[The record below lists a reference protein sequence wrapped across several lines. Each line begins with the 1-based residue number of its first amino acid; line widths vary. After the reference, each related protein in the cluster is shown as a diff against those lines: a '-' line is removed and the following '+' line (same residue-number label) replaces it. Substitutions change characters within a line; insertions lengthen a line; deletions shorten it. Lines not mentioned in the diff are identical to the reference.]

1 MMAMKTA
8 TVSVRVE
15 QDVKQRA
22 EAIMEQL
29 GVPVSAVIN
38 MLYKQIIMTQSIP
51 FSLSLPS
58 TVHTRDDMTKEE
70 FDAMMLRGLEEAAEN
85 RGRPV
90 VDVCRELRQELE

>member
-29 GVPVSAVIN
+29 GIPASVVIN

-58 TVHTRDDMTKEE
+58 TMHTRDDMTKEE

-90 VDVCRELRQELE
+90 ADVCRELRQELE